1 MQRDVFSGRHT
12 ASIGD
17 FVGIGIVQIANAA
30 FSAMSQQP
38 ETWREV
44 RTCIHGKK
52 GAFGLK
58 SSKEQQIFF
67 EDDAL
72 CCLFARIS
80 GNICEFLLSL
90 PVRGAWI
97 EIRAAIIY
105 RAPNGVAPRA
115 GSV

>member
-67 EDDAL
+67 ENDAL

-97 EIRAAIIY
+97 EISRVS
-105 RAPNGVAPRA
+105 APP
-115 GSV
+115 